1 MFFFLTYLTMKGKQK
16 EMISMYLIIM
26 IILITFGVLL
36 FVKPKPKQQ
45 SIDSIDNY
53 NDIIKKYNEIINMI
67 NIEIIKKRWTI
78 VHAND
83 IAAMNALNKCI
94 ENINYLSDTIANYC
108 NRFSDACKNH
118 DMGGANY
125 CLINI
130 RENLVS
136 LSIDLKTI
144 KDIKVSCF
152 TNSNSTKE
160 QPVVKE
166 TIVNT
171 VSYFEGCKTKEELD
185 TRYRALAKVFHP
197 DAKSGDE
204 TIFVNIQ
211 NEYERLT
218 NGGN

>member
-1 MFFFLTYLTMKGKQK
+1 MKGKQK
-16 EMISMYLIIM
+16 MVSIYLIIFV
-26 IILITFGVLL
+26 ILITFGVLL
-36 FVKPKPKQQ
+36 FVKPKQKQQ
-45 SIDSIDNY
+45 STGNIVDEY
-53 NDIIKKYNEIINMI
+53 NNVIKKYNELINMI
-67 NIEIIKKRWTI
+67 NVEIIKKRWTI

-83 IAAMNALNKCI
+83 IEAMKALNKCI

-108 NRFSDACKNH
+108 NRFSEAYKNN

-160 QPVVKE
+160 QPIVKE
-166 TIVNT
+166 TIINT
-171 VSYFEGCKTKEELD
+171 VSYFEGCKTKEEID
-185 TRYRALAKVFHP
+185 TRYKALAKVFHP